1 MQLESGGT
9 PGSTKGPLSGRVAE
23 YLAATGD
30 SERALAAR
38 CKDPDTGLKVLH
50 GWINTLVN
58 GDMSRAPEMWRLRAL
73 AAGMGVPARVLA
85 RLAAAQWLDVE
96 VTEHAL
102 SEESSVI
109 VSVPGDLTEDE
120 RRKLVRMAEILA
132 REFRQ

>member
-9 PGSTKGPLSGRVAE
+9 PGSAKGPLSTRVAE

-38 CKDPDTGLKVLH
+38 CQDPDTGLKVLH

-73 AAGMGVPARVLA
+73 AAGMAVPARVLA
-85 RLAAAQWLDVE
+85 TLAAAQWLEVE
-96 VTEHAL
+96 VAEHAL
-102 SEESSVI
+102 SAESSVI
-109 VSVPGDLTEDE
+109 VSVPGDLTEEE
-120 RRKLVRMAEILA
+120 RRRLVRMAESLA
-132 REFRQ
+132 RQIRG